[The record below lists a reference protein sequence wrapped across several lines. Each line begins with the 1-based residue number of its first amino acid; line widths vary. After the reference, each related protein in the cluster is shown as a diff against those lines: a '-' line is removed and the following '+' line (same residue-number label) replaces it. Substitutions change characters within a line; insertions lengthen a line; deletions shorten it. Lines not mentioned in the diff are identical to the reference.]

1 MMTNRNGRSD
11 VDFILFWH
19 VSIQLWSSAT
29 CSVTCSP
36 PKASLEVSSGASFWD
51 GGKSSPNQADE
62 GASLFT
68 SHGIRATHKYH
79 GSHETPRTVTPFS
92 AFFSLMYKRN
102 SDTVLMPNHKRTSS
116 EHREGAACEASFPH
130 ELLECRLRLDSASS
144 LQAYHAHY
152 HGCVSLLDI

>member
-1 MMTNRNGRSD
+1 MEDQMWISSYFDTYQFSSDLQQLAQSHVPHQKPHWKFLQGRPFGMGAKAPQIRQMKEHHYSLPMASGPLTNIMDHMR
-11 VDFILFWH
+11 LH
-19 VSIQLWSSAT
+19 VRLHLYL
-29 CSVTCSP
+29 P
-36 PKASLEVSSGASFWD
+36 
-51 GGKSSPNQADE
+51 
-62 GASLFT
+62 
-68 SHGIRATHKYH
+68 
-79 GSHETPRTVTPFS
+79 
-92 AFFSLMYKRN
+92 FFSLMYKRN